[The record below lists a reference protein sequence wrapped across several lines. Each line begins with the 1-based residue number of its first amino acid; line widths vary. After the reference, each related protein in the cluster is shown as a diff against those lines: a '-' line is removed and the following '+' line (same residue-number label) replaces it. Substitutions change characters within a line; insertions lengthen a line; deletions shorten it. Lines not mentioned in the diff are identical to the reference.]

1 MSNAQSL
8 FRLNQYNMKRKYW
21 IMLAASVAVLVAVI
35 VWPMKQPDEKKLPQA
50 SEILGVLQAQ
60 QQIATTEVTI
70 RKMAVYDSE
79 TQIASLNPSKWKLGK
94 RLAVVPVDVT
104 IRYGIDLNELKE
116 SDITF
121 IGEDSVQIRLPKPKI
136 IDKSYN
142 PTTNQDEIVTL
153 STGLRDKVGETTIQ
167 QIKNMAFEDV
177 LNQEKDIQQQLSE
190 ELTHNTESVFTS
202 LLESV
207 GLHPVFVK

>member
-1 MSNAQSL
+1 MNW
-8 FRLNQYNMKRKYW
+8 KYW
-21 IMLAASVAVLVAVI
+21 TLLLASVAILAAVVL
-35 VWPMKQPDEKKLPQA
+35 WPAKKTEGKSLPQE

-70 RKMAVYDSE
+70 RKMGVYDSE
-79 TQIASLNPSKWKLGK
+79 TQITSLNPAKWKLGK
-94 RLAVVPVDVT
+94 RLAVIPVDVT

-121 IGEDSVQIRLPKPKI
+121 IGEDSVQIRLPQPKI

-142 PTTNQDEIVTL
+142 PVTNQDEIVTL

-167 QIKNMAFEDV
+167 QIKKMAFEEVVD
-177 LNQEKDIQQQLSE
+177 QDDRFRQQLAD
-190 ELTHNTESVFTS
+190 ELTHNTEAVFTS
-202 LLESV
+202 LLNAI
-207 GLHPVFVK
+207 GLQVVFIY

>member
-1 MSNAQSL
+1 
-8 FRLNQYNMKRKYW
+8 MKRKYW

-35 VWPMKQPDEKKLPQA
+35 VWPMKKPEGKSLPQE

-70 RKMAVYDSE
+70 RKMGVYDSE
-79 TQIASLNPSKWKLGK
+79 TQITSLNPAKWKLGK
-94 RLAVVPVDVT
+94 RLAVIPVDVT

-121 IGEDSVQIRLPKPKI
+121 IGEDSVQIRLPQPKI

-142 PTTNQDEIVTL
+142 PVTNQDEIVTL

-167 QIKNMAFEDV
+167 QIKKMAFEEVVD
-177 LNQEKDIQQQLSE
+177 QDDRFRQQLAD
-190 ELTHNTESVFTS
+190 ELTHNTEAVFTS
-202 LLESV
+202 LLNAI
-207 GLHPVFVK
+207 GLQVVFIY